1 MNQKSITLN
10 LIDFTSG
17 EAQPYGNTL
26 GRETFNKFINH
37 LDTLPKAYVVAI
49 SIGDVSADSSFMR
62 EAVISVVKHYRGEKY
77 FYIQDLKDPDV
88 RDNCHYAAEA
98 KKQPIVAWS
107 GRDYTILG
115 PQPSASNLALLEVVL
130 SKLSVTTA
138 QVAVDLDIS
147 VQNAS
152 TKLKKLVE
160 EGYIMRREEVA
171 ESGGIEYVYAAIR

>member
-10 LIDFTSG
+10 LIEFTG
-17 EAQPYGNTL
+17 DEAHPYGNAA
-26 GRETFNKFINH
+26 GREVFNKFISY
-37 LDTLPKAYVVAI
+37 LDTLPRAHVIGI
-49 SIGDVSADSSFMR
+49 SFGKVSADSSFLR
-62 EAVISVVKHYRGEKY
+62 EAVVSVAKHYRGEKY
-77 FYIQDLKDPDV
+77 FYIQDLEDPDV

-107 GRDYTILG
+107 DREYAILG
-115 PQPSASNLALLEVVL
+115 PQPSSSNMALLEVVL
-130 SKLSVTTA
+130 SKMAVTTA
-138 QVAVDLDIS
+138 QVAMDLDIS

>member
-1 MNQKSITLN
+1 MNQKAIILE
-10 LIDFTSG
+10 LIKFTD
-17 EAQPYGNTL
+17 EANPYGNAM
-26 GRETFNKFINH
+26 GKQAFGKFVSH
-37 LDTLPKAYVVAI
+37 LDTLPKAQVVGI
-49 SIGDVSADSSFMR
+49 SFGDVVADSSFLR
-62 EAVISVVKHYRGEKY
+62 EAVISVAKHYRGEKF
-77 FYIQDLKDPDV
+77 FYIQDLDDTDV
-88 RDNCHYAAEA
+88 RDNCHYAADA

-107 GRDYTILG
+107 GREYTILG
-115 PQPSASNLALLEVVL
+115 PQPSASNMALLEVVL

>member
-1 MNQKSITLN
+1 MNQKAITLD
-10 LIDFTSG
+10 LIEFTNG
-17 EAQPYGNTL
+17 EAHPYGNTL

-37 LDTLPKAYVVAI
+37 LDSLPKAYVVAI
-49 SIGDVSADSSFMR
+49 SIGDVIADSSFMR
-62 EAVISVVKHYRGEKY
+62 EAVISVAKHYRGEKY
-77 FYIQDLKDPDV
+77 FYIQDLNDPDV

-98 KKQPIVAWS
+98 KKQPIVAWC
-107 GRDYTILG
+107 GQDYTILG
-115 PQPSASNLALLEVVL
+115 PQPSASNLTLLEIVL
-130 SKLSVTTA
+130 SKQSVTTA